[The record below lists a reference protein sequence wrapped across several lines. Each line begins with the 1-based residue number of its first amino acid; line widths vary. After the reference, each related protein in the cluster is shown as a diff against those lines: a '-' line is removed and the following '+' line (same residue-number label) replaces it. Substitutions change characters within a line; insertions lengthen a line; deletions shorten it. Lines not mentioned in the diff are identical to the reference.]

1 MARPTEFKFKE
12 REKERTKMRVKKR
25 ERNYLKEGREKKEK
39 VRKIR

>member
-12 REKERTKMRVKKR
+12 REKERTKMRVKER

-39 VRKIR
+39 VIKIR